1 MAIGSAFL
9 IMQAIEII
17 IQLAVVLFTAM
28 LGLSFTSLLED
39 AGTVWLE
46 QIIISALIFTVPF
59 IISAKIMRFKLGNL
73 LPLHKVKVGFFAPL
87 VMVGVG
93 VSMLGNYAT
102 GYLGSIIS
110 IFGISPA
117 QQNIDNPTGVW
128 GWMLVILGS
137 AFVPALVEE
146 FAMRGV
152 VLGSLRRFGDGFA
165 IFVSAALFGLMHGNL
180 VQAPFAFVVGL
191 GLGYIT
197 VVSGSMWPAITVHF
211 LNNFLATVLN
221 EFMSGMA
228 PSLFTLAN
236 IVYALLMLSIGIFG
250 AVLLIRLKPESFRLS
265 AADSHISVKGRVGI
279 FSATPL
285 MILTF
290 AVFAFTMIL
299 VQFLY

>member
-1 MAIGSAFL
+1 MIA
-9 IMQAIEII
+9 
-17 IQLAVVLFTAM
+17 
-28 LGLSFTSLLED
+28 
-39 AGTVWLE
+39 
-46 QIIISALIFTVPF
+46 
-59 IISAKIMRFKLGNL
+59 AKIMRFRLGDL
-73 LPLHKVKVGFFAPL
+73 LPLHKVKVDFFVPL
-87 VMVGVG
+87 VMVGLG

-102 GYLGSIIS
+102 GYISGIFS
-110 IFGISPA
+110 IFGINPA

-128 GWMLVILGS
+128 GLMLVILGS

-197 VVSGSMWPAITVHF
+197 VVSGSMWPSIIVHF

-221 EFMSGMA
+221 EFMTDMA
-228 PSLFTLAN
+228 PSLSTLAN
-236 IVYALLMLSIGIFG
+236 IMYAILMLSVGVIG
-250 AVLLIRLKPESFRLS
+250 AVLLIRRKPESFRLS
-265 AADSHISVKGRVGI
+265 IAKSYFSAKGRVGI

-285 MILTF
+285 MIITF
-290 AVFAFTMIL
+290 AFFAITMIL
-299 VQFLY
+299 VQFMY